1 MGSFKQM
8 SSDDKDVIILYNYIQ
23 QRRNRKRYR
32 LNPYIEK
39 NINCRLFVAVRELVE
54 NEYVFHICYR
64 MSKNSYQNLVKW

>member
-1 MGSFKQM
+1 M

-23 QRRNRKRYR
+23 RRRNRKRYR

-54 NEYVFHICYR
+54 DEYVFQTYVTEW
-64 MSKNSYQNLVKW
+64 VKIAIKI